1 MPIPR
6 PDSGQIDID
15 PDLLDVTP
23 RRGRLAEQAPIV
35 AVIAIGGALGACA
48 RYGAGLL
55 WPTAAG
61 TFPVTTLSVNISGC
75 AIMGV
80 FMVLVTEIWTAHRLL
95 RPFVGTGIL
104 GGYTTF
110 STYAVDI
117 THLVDS
123 GHAAAGLTL
132 LATTPAAALAAIW
145 STASLTHRIVT
156 RRTG

>member
-1 MPIPR
+1 MPIPAS
-6 PDSGQIDID
+6 DSEQPDID
-15 PDLLDVTP
+15 PDVFDP
-23 RRGRLAEQAPIV
+23 AQRRGQLAEQAPIV

-61 TFPVTTLSVNISGC
+61 TFPVTTLSVNITGC

-80 FMVLVTEIWTAHRLL
+80 FMVLVTEVWTARRLL

-110 STYAVDI
+110 STYAADI
-117 THLVDS
+117 THLVGT
-123 GHAAAGLTL
+123 GHAVTGLTL
-132 LATTPAAALAAIW
+132 LVTTPVTALAATW
-145 STASLTHRIVT
+145 SAASLTHRIIT
-156 RRTG
+156 GRTG